1 MDAERMTILWL
12 EALPAWATALILAAH
27 FAAGIALGIAYFT
40 AVWWN
45 ARQFALGGGM
55 VTTIALIVGRF
66 VLLGGGL
73 ALTSLEGALPLLLTA
88 LGVVLARFA
97 IMRRVRE
104 AAS

>member
-1 MDAERMTILWL
+1 
-12 EALPAWATALILAAH
+12 
-27 FAAGIALGIAYFT
+27 
-40 AVWWN
+40 
-45 ARQFALGGGM
+45 M